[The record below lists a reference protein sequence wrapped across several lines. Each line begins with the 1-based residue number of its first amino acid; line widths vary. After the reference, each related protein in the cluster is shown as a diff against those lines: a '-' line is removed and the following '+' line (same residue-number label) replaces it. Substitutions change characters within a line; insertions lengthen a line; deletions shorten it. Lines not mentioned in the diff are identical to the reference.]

1 MKRVKVGHVEIITGQ
16 SWIPQDVQQ
25 MIRYYEDQKNQSEET
40 KPKSL
45 VEEGEK
51 KNEEKT
57 IKVASYPSYTQM
69 EASLTGK
76 SEREVRKKYANIQ
89 GKEPWK
95 ATIVCEYIEEQKG
108 RKYGTST
115 KSLSEYKART
125 KARKMIEE
133 KKYTSYPSHAEMEAD
148 LTGKSVEQVYG
159 AYYDI
164 YKKTGEPW
172 AVTILSEPPVY
183 TQPAETE
190 QTETNQTETNQTE
203 AQNEQSTIENNL
215 PTSPSAPPNP
225 IVVNQYYYTP
235 PAEITEEGGF
245 MTGEDEDGDGDK
257 DWWEKLQEWLS
268 ENWHILLIVIVGI
281 IGLIV
286 ALKGKKKKR

>member
-1 MKRVKVGHVEIITGQ
+1 
-16 SWIPQDVQQ
+16 
-25 MIRYYEDQKNQSEET
+25 
-40 KPKSL
+40 
-45 VEEGEK
+45 
-51 KNEEKT
+51 
-57 IKVASYPSYTQM
+57 
-69 EASLTGK
+69 
-76 SEREVRKKYANIQ
+76 
-89 GKEPWK
+89 
-95 ATIVCEYIEEQKG
+95 
-108 RKYGTST
+108 
-115 KSLSEYKART
+115 
-125 KARKMIEE
+125 MIEE

-148 LTGKSVEQVYG
+148 LTGKSVEQVYR

-190 QTETNQTETNQTE
+190 QTETNQTE

-225 IVVNQYYYTP
+225 IVVNQSSPSAPPNPIVVNQYYYTP
-235 PAEITEEGGF
+235 SAEITEEGGF

>member
-1 MKRVKVGHVEIITGQ
+1 MKRVKVGHVEIITG
-16 SWIPQDVQQ
+16 
-25 MIRYYEDQKNQSEET
+25 QSEET

-95 ATIVCEYIEEQKG
+95 ATIVREYIEEQKG

-115 KSLSEYKART
+115 KSLSEYKTRT

-148 LTGKSVEQVYG
+148 LTGKSVEQVYR

-183 TQPAETE
+183 TQPAEIE
-190 QTETNQTETNQTE
+190 QTETNQTE

-235 PAEITEEGGF
+235 PTEITEEGGF

-286 ALKGKKKKR
+286 TLKGKKKKR